1 MRLTSKIIIK
11 GTFKVKTGLRIGA
24 GNNDFELG
32 TPQLSVVRSKGI
44 PFVPGSSLKGKM
56 RSLLARYYGS
66 SRVENDVDIIKEIFG
81 DSAGKEN
88 GQFRTRLLVRD
99 CSLIQSEKKNEPLTE
114 TKWENVIKRMQGGA
128 IHPREVERVPEGSEF
143 SFELVYD
150 EYNHVTKTEN
160 QDNLSSENQSHLKHI
175 KLALQLLEDDYLGG
189 CGSRGYGKIEFCK
202 DKMSITQ
209 HKIESEIYNKVG
221 TPLTN
226 GFVWD

>member
-1 MRLTSKIIIK
+1 MQLVSKIIIK

-24 GNNDFELG
+24 GNTDFDLG
-32 TPQLSVVRSKGI
+32 SPQLSVVRSKGI

-56 RSLLARYYGS
+56 RSLLAKYYGS
-66 SRVENDVDIIKEIFG
+66 SSVEKDNEVIKEIFG

-99 CSLIQSEKKNEPLTE
+99 CSLITEGKKDEPYTE

-128 IHPREVERVPEGSEF
+128 INPREVERVPEGSEF

-150 EYNHVTKTEN
+150 EYKYEH
-160 QDNLSSENQSHLKHI
+160 DSSFSGKNEGHLKHI

-189 CGSRGYGKIEFCK
+189 CGSRGYGKIEFSK
-202 DKMSITQ
+202 DMKVLQ
-209 HKIESEIYNKVG
+209 HKIENDVYHKVG
-221 TPLTN
+221 TPLTSE
-226 GFVWD
+226 FIWD